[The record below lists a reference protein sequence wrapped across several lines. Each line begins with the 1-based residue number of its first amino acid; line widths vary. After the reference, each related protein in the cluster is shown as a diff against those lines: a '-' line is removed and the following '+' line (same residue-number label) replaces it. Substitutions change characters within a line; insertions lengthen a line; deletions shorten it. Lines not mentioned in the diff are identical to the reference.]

1 MKNPANKLAPC
12 LHYVHLQ
19 DGTPPM
25 RPLWYEFPEDSGSW
39 EREGSH
45 MVGAALLVAPVLTKV
60 GNTIVTRREIK
71 LSHRGIYNCHTAGKL
86 FS

>member
-1 MKNPANKLAPC
+1 
-12 LHYVHLQ
+12 
-19 DGTPPM
+19 M

-60 GNTIVTRREIK
+60 GNSIDAQQIQ
-71 LSHRGIYNCHTAGKL
+71 LSQGGK
-86 FS
+86 